1 MLQPLATILRPKTL
15 SDVIGQT
22 HLVNVKNGVIFK
34 IIEKKFLPSM
44 ILHGLSGTGK
54 TSLAQVIAEELKFPF
69 AIFNAAIDKKQDLE
83 KIITLAKKEKNF
95 LLIIEEIHRMNRD
108 RQDLLLQHLEQ
119 GIFTLIACT
128 SENPY
133 FVVNPALRSRCL
145 IIELKPI
152 SNEEMFTGLKKV
164 IKENKIFK
172 LNITDEALQMICNLA
187 LGDLRIAI
195 NILELTNNLYPKTK
209 IDDKLISTIIPKARA
224 WNFKEGDEHHDLK
237 SALQKSIRGSD
248 VDGAI
253 YYLARL
259 LVSGDYE
266 ALLRR
271 LLIIAYEDIALA
283 NPAIPLRVQGAITAF
298 RTIGMPEGMIPL
310 SLVVIEMALSEKSNS
325 TNNAIQKAYQD
336 VQEGKIYPIPD
347 YLRSGV
353 SFNKKKQYK
362 YPPNFKNSYV
372 KQQYLP
378 DKLVNIKY
386 YEPKLHNTYERKIN
400 QLYQQFTNKNDEK
413 N

>member
-1 MLQPLATILRPKTL
+1 MLQPLATILRPQTL

-22 HLVNVKNGVIFK
+22 NLVNSKDGVIFK
-34 IIEKKFLPSM
+34 IIEKKFLPSL
-44 ILHGLSGTGK
+44 ILHGLPGTGK
-54 TSLAQVIAEELKFPF
+54 TSLAQVIAQELKYPF
-69 AIFNAAIDKKQDLE
+69 ALFNAAIDKKQDLE

-108 RQDLLLQHLEQ
+108 RQDLLLQYIEQ
-119 GIFTLIACT
+119 GTFTLIACT

-145 IIELKPI
+145 MIELKPI
-152 SNEEMFTGLKKV
+152 SNQEMFIGLKKV

-172 LNITDEALQMICNLA
+172 LNISDEALKMICDLTS
-187 LGDLRIAI
+187 GDLRIAI
-195 NILELTNNLYPKTK
+195 NILELTNNLYPKKK
-209 IDDKLISTIIPKARA
+209 IDVKLISNIVPKASS

-248 VDGAI
+248 VDAAI

-259 LVSGDYE
+259 LASGDYE

-283 NPAIPLRVQGAITAF
+283 NPAIPLRVQGAVATF
-298 RTIGMPEGMIPL
+298 RQIGMPEGIIPL
-310 SLVVIEMALSEKSNS
+310 GLAVTEMALSEKSNS
-325 TNNAIQKAYQD
+325 TNEAIQKAYQD
-336 VQEGKIYPIPD
+336 VLNGKIYPIPD
-347 YLRSGV
+347 YLREGV
-353 SFNKKKQYK
+353 AFNKKQQYQ

-378 DKLVNIKY
+378 DQLVNIKY
-386 YEPKLHNTYERKIN
+386 YQPKLHNTYERKIN
-400 QLYQQFTNKNDEK
+400 QLYQQFTKKD
-413 N
+413 